1 MNLKNCPNGKNKCF
15 GFFIL
20 LTLLTTLVF
29 VSSCATGNDYDLLY
43 QQTQQLQRDYQSLK
57 TDVEELKKGAAK
69 EESFHAVRQ
78 SQAEIQS
85 LLSNI
90 LRDVQVLSGRFD
102 ENKYYVENTLKN
114 TTTDMDLLRMQLTS
128 LENQVKEINARMNGL
143 QSSAPTY
150 ETYTDKQIPIQDTE
164 SAIQP
169 LQSGTKDEKY
179 AAAYDAFQNKRYK
192 ESRKMFEAFI
202 LEFPNE
208 NLTDNAYFW
217 LAETYFG
224 EKDFE
229 NAILAYETL
238 LKKFPNSQKV
248 PGALLKQGFSFIE
261 IGDKKTGQVIL
272 EQVNER
278 FPNSRE
284 AEISKKKLQE
294 LK

>member
-1 MNLKNCPNGKNKCF
+1 MFLGTLA
-15 GFFIL
+15 FI
-20 LTLLTTLVF
+20 F
-29 VSSCATGNDYDLLY
+29 ACATGEDYDILY
-43 QQTQQLQRDYQSLK
+43 QNTQQLQRDYLSLK
-57 TDVEELKKGAAK
+57 ADVDELKKGAAK

-78 SQAEIQS
+78 SQAEIQT

-90 LRDVQVLSGRFD
+90 LKDVQVLSGRFD

-114 TTTDMDLLRMQLTS
+114 TTTDMDLLRMQITS
-128 LENQVKEINARMNGL
+128 LENQVKEINSRLNAL
-143 QSSAPTY
+143 QSGTAPY
-150 ETYTDKQIPIQDTE
+150 ETYPDEQIPPQGSDSTIK
-164 SAIQP
+164 P
-169 LQSGTKDEKY
+169 LQAGTKDEKY

-192 ESRKMFEAFI
+192 ESRQIFEGFI
-202 LEFPNE
+202 MEFPNE
-208 NLTDNAYFW
+208 DLTDNAYFW
-217 LAETYFG
+217 LAETYYG

-238 LKKFPNSQKV
+238 LKKFPDSPKV

-278 FPNSRE
+278 FPESRE
-284 AEISKKKLQE
+284 AEISSKKLQE

>member
-1 MNLKNCPNGKNKCF
+1 MNRQSYSAVKIKCF
-15 GFFIL
+15 CSFAV
-20 LTLLTTLVF
+20 LTTLIF
-29 VSSCATGNDYDLLY
+29 VSACATNGDYDLLS
-43 QQTQQLQRDYQSLK
+43 QHTQQLQRDYQSLK
-57 TDVEELKKGAAK
+57 ADVEELKKGAAT

-78 SQAEIQS
+78 SQAEIQT

-90 LRDVQVLSGRFD
+90 LKDVQVLSGRFD

-114 TTTDMDLLRMQLTS
+114 TTTDMDLLKMQIAS
-128 LENQVKEINARMNGL
+128 LENQVKEINTRINSL
-143 QSSAPTY
+143 QSSTTTY
-150 ETYTDKQIPIQDTE
+150 EPYADEQIPPRGTE
-164 SAIQP
+164 SSLSP
-169 LQSGTKDEKY
+169 LRSGTKDEKY

-192 ESRKMFEAFI
+192 ESRKMFEQFI
-202 LEFPNE
+202 MEFPNE
-208 NLTDNAYFW
+208 DLTDNAYFW
-217 LAETYFG
+217 LAETYYG

-229 NAILAYETL
+229 NAILSYETL
-238 LKKFPNSQKV
+238 LKKYPDSQKV

-272 EQVNER
+272 EQVIER

>member
-1 MNLKNCPNGKNKCF
+1 MITKSCLIGKIKCF
-15 GFFIL
+15 GFC
-20 LTLLTTLVF
+20 TLLTTLSFVF
-29 VSSCATGNDYDLLY
+29 ACATGEDYDILY
-43 QQTQQLQRDYQSLK
+43 QNTQQLQREYLSLK
-57 TDVEELKKGAAK
+57 TDVEELKKGAAT

-78 SQAEIQS
+78 SQAEIQT
-85 LLSNI
+85 LLSDI
-90 LRDVQVLSGRFD
+90 LKDVQVLSGRFD

-114 TTTDMDLLRMQLTS
+114 TTTEMDLLRMQLTS
-128 LENQVKEINARMNGL
+128 LENQVKEINTRINAFQGGTT
-143 QSSAPTY
+143 TY
-150 ETYTDKQIPIQDTE
+150 EPYTDKQIPPQGTE
-164 SAIQP
+164 STIKP
-169 LQSGTKDEKY
+169 LQSGTKDDKY

-192 ESRKMFEAFI
+192 ESRQMFEGFI
-202 LEFPNE
+202 MEFPNE
-208 NLTDNAYFW
+208 DLTDNAYFW
-217 LAETYFG
+217 LAETYYG

-238 LKKFPNSQKV
+238 LKKFPDSQKV